1 MTSEKVLIIDEWT
14 SIGQYIPQIEF
25 KMPSLPYL
33 SLKSD
38 LYDLVQLSGVFFK
51 QKPSK
56 SGFMFQSR
64 KSNNS
69 NGDDEKLT
77 VIISNLYNT
86 TLNGIDLNSIESL
99 EGDTKSHFTAIIISK
114 TGRIKLA
121 PVELN

>member
-1 MTSEKVLIIDEWT
+1 
-14 SIGQYIPQIEF
+14 
-25 KMPSLPYL
+25 MPSLPYL

-56 SGFMFQSR
+56 SGFLFQNR
-64 KSNNS
+64 KSNNP
-69 NGDDEKLT
+69 NGDHEKII
-77 VIISNLYNT
+77 VVISNPYNT
-86 TLNGIDLNSIESL
+86 TLNDIDLNSLESL
-99 EGDTKSHFTAIIISK
+99 EEDTKSHFTAIIISK